1 MTGDTVM
8 EDTSDTY
15 EFTAILDRWTS
26 ASHGTM
32 HWVSVPAPIAQ
43 VLDGVALMRRLETG
57 RRAGFGSVKLTMRI
71 GSSRWSTS
79 AFPLR
84 ERGWSIPVSAK
95 VRKAHELVSGE
106 PVEVAITV

>member
-1 MTGDTVM
+1 
-8 EDTSDTY
+8 
-15 EFTAILDRWTS
+15 
-26 ASHGTM
+26 M
-32 HWVSVPAPIAQ
+32 HWISVPAPIAQ
-43 VLDGVALMRRLETG
+43 MLDSVALMRRLETG

-84 ERGWSIPVSAK
+84 DSSPRERGWSIPVSAK
-95 VRKAHELVSGE
+95 VRKAQALVAGE